1 MRAKGKHKAARAT
14 RQSSTPVTQSD
25 KLLSADTYIGPLK
38 KKGRPKSTVE
48 VNVPGNMFPAA
59 SSQADSSKD
68 VIIIDGSDTE
78 NAAPTSG
85 ADHSSYASKKK
96 RPPQRPPPFT
106 MAPLVRCYTDP
117 QQTIPVDGMDLAV
130 SSVPGHCSSSS
141 LANAAPNTALLAALG
156 TIDSSKIQG
165 SSTSHNDSNT
175 DLVAALRQL
184 LAVYAQPSTVFP
196 APSGSTPA
204 HQPSALLPSD
214 KENMNPTTQRK
225 SAEKGSNLPSDP
237 LRTSPRTNRLN
248 QVLPLQASPQS
259 VSAPRKRTLSDFMD
273 EKDKGKTRGRVGKH
287 DASRT
292 ASVQRAQIPA
302 DSMRHYPKV
311 LASSLPR
318 VEQPSNYYRTPLEP
332 WTSPIRR
339 KPENDRNKH
348 ASAAEPLDSHTLKPA
363 SPVNRLKACAS
374 SPIRA
379 HKESRR
385 KYIVPEWAR
394 TDTATRPRLSEDAQR
409 ALKQAEVR
417 RREDRNTARRRL
429 ASTKAN
435 ISTTNPGITKE
446 ARLPKFPASEKHAPQ
461 VPIAASSN
469 GPVVAF
475 PLASPP
481 MSSSP
486 VCIPKTP
493 KTPSKHRDSSTPL
506 FTPMRSGS
514 LFDSACF
521 SHSCT
526 VPTSI
531 LTSPIGNRK
540 RLKKLLMPLTPST
553 ASTNKDS
560 QKSPTGATG
569 GESSSDN
576 RSEKALDEADCPP
589 SSLPIAS
596 SDDDTNLQP
605 SSAAKVEEE
614 VTEIEG
620 VKQHWAG
627 LPPSSPPPPSSP
639 MLIPETRMDDEDLD
653 DLPIATSDS
662 EADVDMKTFCHEFVQ
677 PSMLTGTTNGDSPFP
692 LNLTDEDF
700 TTLFLMEYNPPS
712 VFDPNPTS
720 NLFEQ
725 FICMN
730 TPSDDI
736 LLSSLP
742 NNNIQTTVQ
751 NGMDTLDFTE
761 FWETFNPMV
770 NANIEATQTIDRP
783 VDFGNSQLLPSA
795 EQIDP
800 VKLADEV
807 QALFGG
813 CVM

>member
-1 MRAKGKHKAARAT
+1 MRSKGKLKAARTT

-25 KLLSADTYIGPLK
+25 RLLSADTYIGPLK
-38 KKGRPKSTVE
+38 KKGRPKSIVE
-48 VNVPGNMFPAA
+48 VNVPGNVFPAA
-59 SSQADSSKD
+59 SSQAVSSKD

-78 NAAPTSG
+78 NAISTSG
-85 ADHSSYASKKK
+85 TDHPSYASKKK
-96 RPPQRPPPFT
+96 CPPRRPPPFT
-106 MAPLVRCYTDP
+106 TAPLVRCYTDP
-117 QQTIPVDGMDLAV
+117 QQTIPVDGIDLAV
-130 SSVPGHCSSSS
+130 SNVPGHCSSSS
-141 LANAAPNTALLAALG
+141 LATATPNTALLAALS

-165 SSTSHNDSNT
+165 SSTGHNDSNT

-184 LAVYAQPSTVFP
+184 LAVYGQPSTVFP
-196 APSGSTPA
+196 DQTGPTPA
-204 HQPSALLPSD
+204 HQPSALLPSTD

-248 QVLPLQASPQS
+248 QARPLQASPQP

-273 EKDKGKTRGRVGKH
+273 EKDKGKTRGRVGRH

-292 ASVQRAQIPA
+292 ASVQHAQVPPVA

-318 VEQPSNYYRTPLEP
+318 AEQPSNYYRTPLEP
-332 WTSPIRR
+332 WTSPIRG
-339 KPENDRNKH
+339 KSEKDRNKH
-348 ASAAEPLDSHTLKPA
+348 ASAAEPVDSRTLKPA
-363 SPVNRLKACAS
+363 SPDKRLKTCAS

-385 KYIVPEWAR
+385 KYVVPEWAR
-394 TDTATRPRLSEDAQR
+394 TDTATRPRLSEGAQR

-417 RREDRNTARRRL
+417 RREDRNAARRRL
-429 ASTKAN
+429 PSMKSN
-435 ISTTNPGITKE
+435 ISTINSGITE
-446 ARLPKFPASEKHAPQ
+446 AAGRPKSPAPQ
-461 VPIAASSN
+461 VPIAVSSN

-475 PLASPP
+475 PVASPP
-481 MSSSP
+481 ISSSSP
-486 VCIPKTP
+486 VDIPRTP
-493 KTPSKHRDSSTPL
+493 KTPSKNRDSSTPL

-514 LFDSACF
+514 LFGSASF
-521 SHSCT
+521 SHSCA
-526 VPTSI
+526 VPLSI

-540 RLKKLLMPLTPST
+540 KMKKLFTPLASST

-560 QKSPTGATG
+560 PNSPTDATNL
-569 GESSSDN
+569 EPDSSLDN
-576 RSEKALDEADCPP
+576 GLERALDEADCPP

-596 SDDDTNLQP
+596 SDDDANLQP

-614 VTEIEG
+614 ITETEG
-620 VKQHWAG
+620 IKQHWAG

-639 MLIPETRMDDEDLD
+639 MLIPEARMDDEDLD

-662 EADVDMKTFCHEFVQ
+662 EADVDVKTFCHEFV
-677 PSMLTGTTNGDSPFP
+677 PPVPTGTTNGDSTFPF
-692 LNLTDEDF
+692 NLTDEDF
-700 TTLFLMEYNPPS
+700 TTLFLMECDSPS
-712 VFDPNPTS
+712 IFDPNTTS
-720 NLFEQ
+720 DLFEQ
-725 FICMN
+725 FTCMN
-730 TPSDDI
+730 TPSDDT
-736 LLSSLP
+736 LLTSPP
-742 NNNIQTTVQ
+742 NNNIQTMVQ

-770 NANIEATQTIDRP
+770 NANIQASQIVDP
-783 VDFGNSQLLPSA
+783 MDFGNSQLLPSA
-795 EQIDP
+795 KQIDP

-813 CVM
+813 CIM